1 MINVPDERQGRE
13 KEPRANKRDKRRTSE
28 RAAEE
33 AKRAAHQ
40 NNLIMKELYMKT
52 TLP

>member
-1 MINVPDERQGRE
+1 MCQMKD
-13 KEPRANKRDKRRTSE
+13 KEVKKRAGANKRDKRRTSE
-28 RAAEE
+28 RVAEE